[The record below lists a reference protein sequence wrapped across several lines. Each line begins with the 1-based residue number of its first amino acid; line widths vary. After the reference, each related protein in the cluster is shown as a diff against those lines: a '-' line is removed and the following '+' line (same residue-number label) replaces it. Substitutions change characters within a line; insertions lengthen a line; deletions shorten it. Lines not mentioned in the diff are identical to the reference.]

1 MPTQHPRWQRHPI
14 VRRLRSPLVH
24 WAIVAV
30 CILLVVW
37 RVVTVIDRAEAERRA
52 WGETEQVA
60 VAAVDLVPGD
70 PVGGDTIVW
79 RNLPASV
86 LPEGRLD
93 VIPPGSTARS
103 RIDAGEIL
111 VGHRVAGAGG
121 GSDLPSGTA
130 AVDVVLPVAPARL
143 EIGDLVD
150 VVVTFPVAP
159 GAAEPAEIVTQGAT
173 VLGLADRTVSIAV
186 RSGDL
191 TAVAHALATGFITLA
206 VVG

>member
-1 MPTQHPRWQRHPI
+1 MPTPHPRWQRHPI
-14 VRRLRSPLVH
+14 ARRLRHPVVH
-24 WAIVAV
+24 WAIVGV
-30 CILLVVW
+30 CIVFIVW
-37 RVVTVIDRAEAERRA
+37 RVVAVIDRAETERRA
-52 WGETEQVA
+52 WGETEKVA

-70 PVGGDTIVW
+70 RVDGDTIVW
-79 RNLPASV
+79 RELPRSLLPA
-86 LPEGRLD
+86 GRLG

-111 VGHRVAGAGG
+111 IGHRVAGAGG
-121 GSDLPSGTA
+121 GSDLPAGTA

-143 EIGDLVD
+143 EVGDLVD

-159 GAAEPAEIVTQGAT
+159 GAADPAEIVTRGAT
-173 VLGLADRTVSIAV
+173 VLGVADRTVSIAV